1 MIFAPRSWPSSPAFA
16 ITTLILRAT
25 GGQYRNVRLTVLGSS
40 PAWPNPGSAQS
51 GYLVEGPGRLL
62 LDCGP
67 GVLARLRQRA
77 DAWPPADAIAVTHLH
92 LDHIADLVGWQWAHL
107 MGPGR
112 GSRPVPL
119 WLPPGSASSQE
130 LSSLLHRAREAFDL
144 REYRPREPFEAAG
157 FRIEALQVAHY
168 ERPSFGLRV
177 EHDGRTLAYSGDTAP
192 VPTLAELARDADVF
206 VCEATLA
213 EAERE
218 PRGHLTAAEAL
229 EAATAAGA
237 RRTLLTHR
245 PVELPSPD
253 GCEVARDGL
262 EVEV

>member
-1 MIFAPRSWPSSPAFA
+1 M
-16 ITTLILRAT
+16 
-25 GGQYRNVRLTVLGSS
+25 RLTVLGSS

-262 EVEV
+262 EVEM